1 MQATY
6 VYFLILLLEYQRDKH
21 WTQWEEAA
29 PIGQGGMVSMIFTA
43 PDTCDAIG
51 WTTPNAQH
59 KCGLPPV
66 GFQSF

>member
-1 MQATY
+1 MFIFLS
-6 VYFLILLLEYQRDKH
+6 YFWNISAINTGHNGKKALLSGKV
-21 WTQWEEAA
+21 
-29 PIGQGGMVSMIFTA
+29 GMVSMIFTA